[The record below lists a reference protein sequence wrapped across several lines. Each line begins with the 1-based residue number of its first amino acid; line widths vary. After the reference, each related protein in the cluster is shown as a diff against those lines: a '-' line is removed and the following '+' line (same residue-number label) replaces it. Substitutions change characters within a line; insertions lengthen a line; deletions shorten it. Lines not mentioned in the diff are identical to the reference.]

1 MADLSEMNIKQFVE
15 ELASPSPAPGGGAV
29 AALSGALGAGLVSM
43 VANLTIGKKGYEEY
57 SEEME
62 RICSEAETLRNDF
75 LNLFEEDTEAFNEVI
90 EAFRLPKGTEDEKKI
105 RKEAIQHSLQKA
117 TLVPFRTIENG
128 YKLLKLTEIVARIGN
143 KNSVSD
149 AGVAAVMALSAVKGG
164 ALNVWINLVS
174 IKDKQFVKDYST
186 KVEDILPKA
195 EKLAESVLLDI
206 KKNI

>member
-105 RKEAIQHSLQKA
+105 RKEAIQHSLEKA

-143 KNSVSD
+143 KNSISD

>member
-143 KNSVSD
+143 KNSISD